1 MGGGEWETQ
10 IHLSHDASPEHS
22 PPWAQDAC
30 TSGERTSERGVGGGG
45 PGVKGWGRGRS
56 GVREWVRVRVGEW
69 VTVRVG
75 EWGSEWGRGKKLG
88 RGCRDRNP
96 EGKDEG

>member
-1 MGGGEWETQ
+1 MRRQSTRRLGHRTLVHLEKEHLKGGW
-10 IHLSHDASPEHS
+10 
-22 PPWAQDAC
+22 
-30 TSGERTSERGVGGGG
+30 GGGG
-45 PGVKGWGRGRS
+45 QGVKGWGRGRS